1 MISAKT
7 QSFCGFENDDMCGF
21 TQETEKD
28 QFDWTRSKGETPSSN
43 TGPSGDHTC
52 RAKGAGKKCGDLLLS
67 DEYGVIHSFGK
78 TNFFY
83 FSLCPRSEIPL
94 FPISIPSFVYDLFEV
109 SIRQIS
115 LPLKNATQYFK
126 ITCIKF
132 FQKYQ

>member
-1 MISAKT
+1 MIGREARGRLRPVT
-7 QSFCGFENDDMCGF
+7 PDPRG
-21 TQETEKD
+21 T
-28 QFDWTRSKGETPSSN
+28 TR
-43 TGPSGDHTC
+43 
-52 RAKGAGKKCGDLLLS
+52 AGQRGLVRNVEDLFLS

-94 FPISIPSFVYDLFEV
+94 FPIPIPSFVYDLFEV

-126 ITCIKF
+126 IIKF

>member
-1 MISAKT
+1 
-7 QSFCGFENDDMCGF
+7 MCGF

-78 TNFFY
+78 TNFFILVCVCGLK
-83 FSLCPRSEIPL
+83 FHCFQS
-94 FPISIPSFVYDLFEV
+94 PSRLLYMTY
-109 SIRQIS
+109 
-115 LPLKNATQYFK
+115 LKSQSAK
-126 ITCIKF
+126 
-132 FQKYQ
+132 